1 MIHHLMRRFALLD
14 ARRVAKVGDTARDML
29 EGKNAGCGLV
39 IGNHSL
45 TQAQHAHDSPGPL
58 PWLPGVMSGADGV
71 ETLLAS
77 GADVILPGVA
87 DMVVG

>member
-39 IGNHSL
+39 IGKHPHPL
-45 TQAQHAHDSPGPL
+45 GTLHTTHTTCTAHQELWPGYRC
-58 PWLPGVMSGADGV
+58 A
-71 ETLLAS
+71 ERC
-77 GADVILPGVA
+77 
-87 DMVVG
+87 